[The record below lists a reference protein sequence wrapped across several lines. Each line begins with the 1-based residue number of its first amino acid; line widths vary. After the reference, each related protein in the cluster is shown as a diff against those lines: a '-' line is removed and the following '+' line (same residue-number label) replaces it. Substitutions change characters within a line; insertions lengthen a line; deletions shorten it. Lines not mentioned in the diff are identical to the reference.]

1 MIRMR
6 ESAGK
11 APEHLFG
18 EKLAPAEQNSEERG
32 VRELHTR
39 MDAMQQMFERKLA
52 ATEQSTEDAKK
63 HLLVSVSEKMQDL
76 LQRLPNIRTAPSV
89 SPTLS
94 HVQTKAQVP
103 ALSGDDLAKRL
114 RPESAEGWMNGTR
127 QEGEDET
134 YGTRDQRVGRMYN
147 RTRDKGSESEETVVE
162 LHRCLMRSSHSTTQH
177 TPAQGTS
184 LTLLES
190 NSSARE
196 MHPKQ
201 VLDFSWRANRDATV
215 TATTHQRDILKQPTL
230 AELKDPIAIPGLREE
245 HNFADNEMG
254 KTQLSAPLSTPTVGL
269 QRTLICLA
277 LI

>member
-1 MIRMR
+1 MS

-18 EKLAPAEQNSEERG
+18 NKLAPAELNSEERG

-39 MDAMQQMFERKLA
+39 IDAMQQMFERKFA
-52 ATEQSTEDAKK
+52 ATEQSTEHAK
-63 HLLVSVSEKMQDL
+63 HLLFSVSEKMQDL
-76 LQRLPNIRTAPSV
+76 LQRLPNILTAPSI

-94 HVQTKAQVP
+94 HVETKAQVP

-127 QEGEDET
+127 HEGEDENH
-134 YGTRDQRVGRMYN
+134 GTRDQRVVSMYN
-147 RTRDKGSESEETVVE
+147 RTRDKGSESQETAVE
-162 LHRCLMRSSHSTTQH
+162 LHRCLMTSSHSTTQH
-177 TPAQGTS
+177 PPAQGTS

-196 MHPKQ
+196 THPKQ
-201 VLDFSWRANRDATV
+201 ELDFSRRANRDAPV
-215 TATTHQRDILKQPTL
+215 TATAHKKDIVKKPTL
-230 AELKDPIAIPGLREE
+230 AELKDPPAIPGLREE
-245 HNFADNEMG
+245 HNFAGNEMG
-254 KTQLSAPLSTPTVGL
+254 TTQLSATLSTPTVGP
-269 QRTLICLA
+269 QRILICLA

>member
-1 MIRMR
+1 MS

-18 EKLAPAEQNSEERG
+18 KKLAPAEQNSEERG

-39 MDAMQQMFERKLA
+39 MDAMQQMFERKFA
-52 ATEQSTEDAKK
+52 ATEQSTEHAK

-76 LQRLPNIRTAPSV
+76 LQRLPNICTAPSV

-134 YGTRDQRVGRMYN
+134 HGTRDQRVGRMYN

-177 TPAQGTS
+177 PPTS

-201 VLDFSWRANRDATV
+201 ELDFSWRANATV
-215 TATTHQRDILKQPTL
+215 TAATHQRDILKQPTL

-245 HNFADNEMG
+245 HNFAGNEMG